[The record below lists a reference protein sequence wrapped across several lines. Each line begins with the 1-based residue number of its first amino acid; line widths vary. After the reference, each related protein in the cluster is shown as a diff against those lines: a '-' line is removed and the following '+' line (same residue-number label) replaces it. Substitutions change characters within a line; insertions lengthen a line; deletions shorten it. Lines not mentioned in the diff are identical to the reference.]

1 MENTGLVQE
10 CEAEKPWLKS
20 LIAYVIV
27 NRTGTRVIYCWHQE
41 QLSICGQ
48 CAPKADEAYLEY
60 KQARKG

>member
-1 MENTGLVQE
+1 MGNTELVQQ
-10 CEAEKPWLKS
+10 CEAEKPWLRG
-20 LIAYVIV
+20 LIAIV
-27 NRTGTRVIYCWHQE
+27 RMNMHGAKVIYCWHQE